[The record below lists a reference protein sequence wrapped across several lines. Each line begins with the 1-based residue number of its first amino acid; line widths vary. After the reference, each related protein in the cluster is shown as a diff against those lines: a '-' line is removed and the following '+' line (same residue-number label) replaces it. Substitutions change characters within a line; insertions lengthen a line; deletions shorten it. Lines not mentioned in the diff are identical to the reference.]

1 MGNLKKVNKILGI
14 TLIVFSLGVFANY
27 SKTSSKY
34 FVDDLD
40 DKSDNIVNLISF
52 KSLKYGETKGLV
64 TYSEKLTNLEI
75 SDIEYSIKFYR
86 KIVNSN
92 DEDVI
97 TDNYRVVVDNGCTI
111 TEVVTPKAPT
121 YVPNQDGSINE
132 NSKGAMYT
140 ISAGDGS
147 STDNVAN
154 LTYVN
159 DVKSNT
165 SEGSSSNDLITV
177 RYTCPLS
184 VVKRNKVGGGE
195 ETSTEFN
202 IYEKIND
209 ESEFLYLNYTY
220 TKDFIQKV
228 YNVLINGDR
237 LEKMHIPTDD
247 SMINF
252 DEEFDKWV
260 TAFGAEFSKNNTK
273 YPTITAKIR
282 SFISAKD
289 VKNKVNQGFGLK
301 SGASDA
307 GANYK
312 LMYQF
317 DTIASQAE
325 TYSNYVSGGNTT
337 EFPNL
342 YFIDPMTSDEAT
354 ALFRKYLK
362 EYYTYTDAEIEKIIT
377 YVGEYGGISSVLG
390 DSTKNIP
397 GITHVLAG
405 PRDYIRVTSSILA
418 QIDIKNRVV
427 VSKNAKNI
435 MQTFKDNFVTLNQTQ
450 NWVQP
455 SHITNLFIDI
465 SASLNLEES
474 LRTTNSNL
482 NDYYFFRSEFYN
494 YILAFRV
501 YNYDFDTENTYVEVY
516 RFVMNASNP
525 SAETLEINDP
535 TRLMF
540 FGYMTGTTI
549 DSFKAY
555 IDYTSTVIALKTGVN
570 PSDYANVVAD
580 GKTWLTTDPHED
592 NSSVVDFS
600 QGTLFRIEYVSNP
613 KLIPITRTTVTA
625 SSEQNADDTT
635 TTTVATP

>member
-40 DKSDNIVNLISF
+40 NKSDNIVNLISF

-111 TEVVTPKAPT
+111 TEVVTPKAPI

-342 YFIDPMTSDEAT
+342 YFIDPMTSGEAT

-450 NWVQP
+450 NWVQS

>member
-40 DKSDNIVNLISF
+40 NKSDNIVNLISF

-307 GANYK
+307 GSNYK

-325 TYSNYVSGGNTT
+325 TYSNYVNGGNTT
-337 EFPNL
+337 EFPDL

-354 ALFRKYLK
+354 TLFRHYLK
-362 EYYTYTDAEIEKIIT
+362 EYYTYTDAEIEKIIN
-377 YVGEYGGISSVLG
+377 YVDEYGGISSVLG
-390 DSTKNIP
+390 DSTNNIP

-418 QIDIKNRVV
+418 QIDMKSRVV
-427 VSKNAKNI
+427 VSKSARNI
-435 MQTFKDNFVTLNQTQ
+435 MQTFKDNFVTLNQTY
-450 NWVQP
+450 NWVP
-455 SHITNLFIDI
+455 SDHITTLFIYI
-465 SASLNLEES
+465 SSSLSMEES

-482 NDYYFFRSEFYN
+482 NDYYFFRCPSYN
-494 YILAFRV
+494 YILSFRV

-516 RFVMNASNP
+516 KFVMNASDP
-525 SAETLEINDP
+525 SVETLEINNP

-540 FGYMTGTTI
+540 SSFVTSTTI
-549 DSFKAY
+549 DSFKPY
-555 IDYTSTVIALKTGVN
+555 IDYTSTVIALKTGVS

-580 GKTWLTTDPHED
+580 AKTWLSTDPHEN
-592 NSSVVDFS
+592 NSTVVKFS
-600 QGTLFRIEYVSNP
+600 KPNLFEIEYINP
-613 KLIPITRTTVTA
+613 KLVSISRTTVA
-625 SSEQNADDTT
+625 AASEQSSEETT
-635 TTTVATP
+635 AVIS

>member
-40 DKSDNIVNLISF
+40 NKSDNIVNLISF

-111 TEVVTPKAPT
+111 TEVVTPKAPI

-450 NWVQP
+450 NWVQS

>member
-184 VVKRNKVGGGE
+184 VVKRNKVDGGE

-450 NWVQP
+450 NWVQS

-516 RFVMNASNP
+516 KFVMNASDP

>member
-40 DKSDNIVNLISF
+40 NKSDNIVNLISF

-111 TEVVTPKAPT
+111 TEVVTPKAPI

-154 LTYVN
+154 LIYVN

-450 NWVQP
+450 NWVP
-455 SHITNLFIDI
+455 SSHITNLFIDI

-525 SAETLEINDP
+525 SAETLDITDP

-540 FGYMTGTTI
+540 FGFMTGTTI

-625 SSEQNADDTT
+625 ASEQNADDTT

>member
-40 DKSDNIVNLISF
+40 NKSDNIVNLISF

-111 TEVVTPKAPT
+111 TEVVTPKAPI

-377 YVGEYGGISSVLG
+377 YVDEYGGISSVLG

-450 NWVQP
+450 NWVQS

-613 KLIPITRTTVTA
+613 KLIPITRTTATA

>member
-362 EYYTYTDAEIEKIIT
+362 EYYTYTDA
-377 YVGEYGGISSVLG
+377 
-390 DSTKNIP
+390 
-397 GITHVLAG
+397 
-405 PRDYIRVTSSILA
+405 
-418 QIDIKNRVV
+418 
-427 VSKNAKNI
+427 
-435 MQTFKDNFVTLNQTQ
+435 
-450 NWVQP
+450 
-455 SHITNLFIDI
+455 
-465 SASLNLEES
+465 
-474 LRTTNSNL
+474 
-482 NDYYFFRSEFYN
+482 
-494 YILAFRV
+494 
-501 YNYDFDTENTYVEVY
+501 
-516 RFVMNASNP
+516 
-525 SAETLEINDP
+525 
-535 TRLMF
+535 
-540 FGYMTGTTI
+540 
-549 DSFKAY
+549 
-555 IDYTSTVIALKTGVN
+555 AL
-570 PSDYANVVAD
+570 
-580 GKTWLTTDPHED
+580 
-592 NSSVVDFS
+592 
-600 QGTLFRIEYVSNP
+600 
-613 KLIPITRTTVTA
+613 
-625 SSEQNADDTT
+625 
-635 TTTVATP
+635 

>member
-40 DKSDNIVNLISF
+40 NKSDNIVNLISF

-450 NWVQP
+450 NWVQS

-613 KLIPITRTTVTA
+613 KLIPITRTTATA